1 MSNPRNPV
9 SLFSH
14 LSVKLGEFGQLLPT
28 AFRQR
33 SGEGL
38 KEPFPVLDLI
48 QRLYDTVWHEL
59 LAPDYDEKTKG
70 HLKQIR
76 ADLYQMV
83 TTTKSAVA
91 ICLAPN
97 LIDFEASIRGPEEN
111 LCRSAQLLISFVRNQ
126 FNPLLDAMI
135 LEAEKEAGRPMAIC
149 ITPYKPWDTPDLSS
163 ESFRQISRCLEEP
176 AQRALVKSAVHQC
189 GNPHKE
195 PWPRCC
201 REATAAIS
209 KQMYENY
216 IRQKN

>member
-1 MSNPRNPV
+1 MSKPRSPI

-28 AFRQR
+28 TFQQR
-33 SGEGL
+33 SGQGL
-38 KEPFPVLDLI
+38 KEPFPALDLI

-59 LAPDYDEKTKG
+59 LAPDYDEKTKE

-76 ADLYQMV
+76 TDLRQMV

-91 ICLAPN
+91 VCLAPN
-97 LIDFEASIRGPEEN
+97 LMAFEASIRGTEEN
-111 LCRSAQLLISFVRNQ
+111 LYRSAQLLISFVRSH
-126 FNPLLDAMI
+126 FNHLLDAMI

-149 ITPYKPWDTPDLSS
+149 IIPYKPWDAPNLSS
-163 ESFRQISRCLEEP
+163 ESFREISRCLEEP
-176 AQRALVKSAVHQC
+176 AQRALVKSVVHHC
-189 GNPHKE
+189 GNPNKE
-195 PWPRCC
+195 RWPRCC
-201 REATAAIS
+201 PEATAAIS